1 MKNDIKLP
9 EGVNP
14 KPFYLYLEEHL
25 SNNLGDTLIHSISN
39 LLAID
44 YSLRLKSTP
53 ELKEYVKL
61 CGSRLKKHLDQK
73 IIFNETFSSVMT
85 LFAIAITPE
94 KQNDDDN
101 DKSIEQSQ
109 DAVIESVISSHFGD
123 LSLKEQQIIRL
134 VLKDL
139 LSGKDGKELLSIV
152 ISDPKLFHST
162 VLSAI
167 KAKKQQQKISEFV
180 GVHLNSILSQSKT
193 LDQKVT
199 GLKSTFAKIA
209 LAGSLI
215 IAASIGVVVGG
226 LALPILVLPA
236 TLYAVKY
243 GPALGEKIGTIL
255 AQNMPNIANEAKNL
269 DQLKNT
275 IKEISVDTPKLKT
288 SIGIKNELSQEK
300 AKELAKTL
308 ELKPMGVAEVTDR
321 TKLDKTLE
329 PKSKSESRGRH
340 A

>member
-1 MKNDIKLP
+1 MRNEIKLP

-14 KPFYLYLEEHL
+14 KPFYLYFEEHL

-44 YSLRLKSTP
+44 YSIRLKSAP

-94 KQNDDDN
+94 KQTDEDN

-109 DAVIESVISSHFGD
+109 DAVIESIISSHFGD

-139 LSGKDGKELLSIV
+139 LSGKDGKELMSIV
-152 ISDPKLFHST
+152 LSDPKLFHST
-162 VLSAI
+162 VLSAVQ
-167 KAKKQQQKISEFV
+167 AKKQQQKISEFV
-180 GVHLNSILSQSKT
+180 VVQLNSILSQSKA

-199 GLKSTFAKIA
+199 GFKSTFAKMA
-209 LAGSLI
+209 MVGSII

-226 LALPILVLPA
+226 LALPVLVLPA

-243 GPALGEKIGTIL
+243 GPSLGEKIGTIV
-255 AQNMPNIANEAKNL
+255 AKNIPSIANETKNL
-269 DQLKNT
+269 NQLKNAT
-275 IKEISVDTPKLKT
+275 KEVSIDTPKLKT
-288 SIGIKNELSQEK
+288 STAIKNELSQEK
-300 AKELAKTL
+300 TKELAKTV
-308 ELKPMGVAEVTDR
+308 ELKPIGVTEVANQT
-321 TKLDKTLE
+321 TLDKALQS
-329 PKSKSESRGRH
+329 KSKSGSRGRH

>member
-14 KPFYLYLEEHL
+14 KPFYLHLEEHL

-53 ELKEYVKL
+53 ELKEYVEL

-94 KQNDDDN
+94 KQNDDDD

-109 DAVIESVISSHFGD
+109 DAVIESVIFSHFGD
-123 LSLKEQQIIRL
+123 LSLQEQQIIRL

-139 LSGKDGKELLSIV
+139 LSGKDGKELLNIV

-167 KAKKQQQKISEFV
+167 KAKKQQQQISAFV
-180 GVHLNSILSQSKT
+180 GAHLNSILSQSKT
-193 LDQKVT
+193 LDKKVT

-243 GPALGEKIGTIL
+243 GPVLGKKMGTIV
-255 AQNMPNIANEAKNL
+255 AQNIPNIVNETKNL
-269 DQLKNT
+269 AQLKNAT
-275 IKEISVDTPKLKT
+275 KEISVDTPKLTT

-308 ELKPMGVAEVTDR
+308 ELKPMGVTEVTDQ
-321 TKLDKTLE
+321 TKLGKALE
-329 PKSKSESRGRH
+329 PKSKSGSRGRH

>member
-14 KPFYLYLEEHL
+14 KPFYLHLEEHL

-53 ELKEYVKL
+53 ELKEYVEL

-94 KQNDDDN
+94 KQNYDDD

-109 DAVIESVISSHFGD
+109 DAVIESVIFSHFGD
-123 LSLKEQQIIRL
+123 LSLQEQQIIRL

-139 LSGKDGKELLSIV
+139 LSGKDGKELLNIV

-167 KAKKQQQKISEFV
+167 KAKKQQQQISAFV
-180 GVHLNSILSQSKT
+180 GAHLYSILSQSKT
-193 LDQKVT
+193 LDKKVT

-243 GPALGEKIGTIL
+243 GPVLGKKMGTIV
-255 AQNMPNIANEAKNL
+255 AQNIPNIVNETKNL
-269 DQLKNT
+269 AQLKNAT
-275 IKEISVDTPKLKT
+275 KEISVDTPKLTT

-308 ELKPMGVAEVTDR
+308 ELKPMGVTEVTDQ
-321 TKLDKTLE
+321 TKLDKALE

>member
-14 KPFYLYLEEHL
+14 KPFYLHLEEHL

-53 ELKEYVKL
+53 ELKEYVEL

-94 KQNDDDN
+94 KQNDDDD

-109 DAVIESVISSHFGD
+109 DAVIESVIFSHFGD
-123 LSLKEQQIIRL
+123 LSLQEQQIIRL

-139 LSGKDGKELLSIV
+139 LSGKDGKELLNIV

-167 KAKKQQQKISEFV
+167 KAKKQQQQISAFV
-180 GVHLNSILSQSKT
+180 GAHLNSILSQSKT
-193 LDQKVT
+193 LDKKVT

-243 GPALGEKIGTIL
+243 GPVLGKKMGTIV
-255 AQNMPNIANEAKNL
+255 AQNIPNIVNETKNL
-269 DQLKNT
+269 AQLKNAT
-275 IKEISVDTPKLKT
+275 KEISVDTPKLTT

-300 AKELAKTL
+300 TKELAKTV
-308 ELKPMGVAEVTDR
+308 ELKPIGVTEVANQT
-321 TKLDKTLE
+321 TLDKALQS
-329 PKSKSESRGRH
+329 KSKSGSRGRH

>member
-14 KPFYLYLEEHL
+14 KPFYLHLEEHL
-25 SNNLGDTLIHSISN
+25 SNNLGDSLIHSISN

-73 IIFNETFSSVMT
+73 IIFNETFSSVMS

-94 KQNDDDN
+94 KQNEDDN

-109 DAVIESVISSHFGD
+109 DTVIESVISSHFGD
-123 LSLKEQQIIRL
+123 LSLHEQQIIRL

-139 LSGKDGKELLSIV
+139 LSGKDGKELLTLV
-152 ISDPKLFHST
+152 MSDPKLFHST

-167 KAKKQQQKISEFV
+167 KAKKQQHEISEFV
-180 GVHLNSILSQSKT
+180 GIHLNSILSQSKT

-209 LAGSLI
+209 LAGGII

-226 LALPILVLPA
+226 LALPALILPA

-243 GPALGEKIGTIL
+243 GPSLGEKVGTIV
-255 AQNMPNIANEAKNL
+255 AQNIPNIANEASNL
-269 DQLKNT
+269 DQLKKAV
-275 IKEISVDTPKLKT
+275 KEISIDTPKLTT
-288 SIGIKNELSQEK
+288 SIGIKNELSPK
-300 AKELAKTL
+300 KTKELAKTV
-308 ELKPMGVAEVTDR
+308 ELKSMGVAEVADR
-321 TKLDKTLE
+321 TKLDKAL
-329 PKSKSESRGRH
+329 PLKSKPANRGRH